1 MKIMLHILKRYAITL
16 TFVVFTFQANKDID
30 MENLM
35 VMQDK
40 LVELYNDMY
49 GFDPDFGTVSDWNDL
64 GWVTRMYND
73 LLAEFHSLPAEFDL
87 SPVED
92 ERSIFWRELNRRQ
105 LLNDAERYA
114 SWASADIERGDLK
127 SATFYQMLA
136 KRALAAWE
144 TTHA

>member
-1 MKIMLHILKRYAITL
+1 M
-16 TFVVFTFQANKDID
+16 FQVNKDID

-105 LLNDAERYA
+105 LLNDAERFA

-136 KRALAAWE
+136 KRALAGWE
-144 TTHA
+144 SITV

>member
-1 MKIMLHILKRYAITL
+1 
-16 TFVVFTFQANKDID
+16 

-105 LLNDAERYA
+105 LLNDAERFA

-127 SATFYQMLA
+127 SARFYQQMA
-136 KRALAAWE
+136 KRALARRE
-144 TTHA
+144 SIQV